1 MAKFL
6 NSSGITYYL
15 ENLIKNA
22 ETHLVIISP
31 YIKFNLRIKQLL
43 DERNSFKF
51 NTTLIYGKT
60 DLQTEESDWLKSK
73 EFIKVKFCEN
83 LHAKCYINE
92 KEAIITSMNLYDFSQ
107 QNNNEMGIYV
117 NKNDSSELYNDIEK
131 EVDRLIRISEL
142 ISDSIEKVKFEKNII
157 DIDGGLTHKKLKND
171 DDRDK
176 ADTDLFGKLKSLR
189 SQIAHKKNV
198 PAYYIFNDSSL
209 IEMTL
214 HLPKNKK
221 EFLKINGVGQQKLNE
236 FGDLFLDLIAK
247 EKSFN
252 KKPYKKDSCY
262 SKPYN
267 PTTKIKKNNSN
278 IYDNA
283 SYKKRTSNTK
293 IKQRNKANGGCFIAT
308 AAYGTPFA
316 EEINILRFWR
326 DTFLLKY
333 YLGNLFVKFYYKTSP
348 SIANFIRDK
357 DWMKNIVKFFLNPFI
372 KLLNKYYKN

>member
-22 ETHLVIISP
+22 ETHLVFISP

-142 ISDSIEKVKFEKNII
+142 ISDSIEKIELKEKTYAKGFSKNYTGKDIKISDIKAGNDVNLTVKVVSLFGVRKFNYSNGSIGIVGNIKVANATGEIHVVLWGDKAELIESGKIKNGNIYQIQGYAKYAKNGSGIEIDIGRTGTITEIKKNIV
-157 DIDGGLTHKKLKND
+157 DVDTKTTHKKLKKDINH
-171 DDRDK
+171 DK

-221 EFLKINGVGQQKLNE
+221 EFLKINGVGQQKLNDYGE
-236 FGDLFLDLIAK
+236 IFLDVI
-247 EKSFN
+247 N
-252 KKPYKKDSCY
+252 K
-262 SKPYN
+262 
-267 PTTKIKKNNSN
+267 
-278 IYDNA
+278 
-283 SYKKRTSNTK
+283 
-293 IKQRNKANGGCFIAT
+293 
-308 AAYGTPFA
+308 
-316 EEINILRFWR
+316 
-326 DTFLLKY
+326 
-333 YLGNLFVKFYYKTSP
+333 
-348 SIANFIRDK
+348 
-357 DWMKNIVKFFLNPFI
+357 
-372 KLLNKYYKN
+372 

>member
-1 MAKFL
+1 
-6 NSSGITYYL
+6 
-15 ENLIKNA
+15 
-22 ETHLVIISP
+22 
-31 YIKFNLRIKQLL
+31 
-43 DERNSFKF
+43 
-51 NTTLIYGKT
+51 
-60 DLQTEESDWLKSK
+60 
-73 EFIKVKFCEN
+73 
-83 LHAKCYINE
+83 
-92 KEAIITSMNLYDFSQ
+92 MNLYDFSQ

-157 DIDGGLTHKKLKND
+157 DIDGGLTHKKLKNDD